1 MDITVNTTSG
11 QPVAV
16 NVTWTEPIAT
26 DNSKQTPEPES
37 DYTSGDNMFLIGHT
51 TVQYN
56 VSDSS
61 GNFNDRCNFTV
72 TVEDKELPVPSCP
85 LLVTGVTDE
94 GKPNGTVN
102 YNITVMDNVQ
112 VAMFSTNYTNINPAA
127 MTIDAAYAEVETT
140 GVFPIGQTVIEY
152 IFVDSASPTSNEATC
167 YITLQI
173 EDEEKPEIVDCPRDI
188 TVNTTSGQPV
198 AVNVTWTEPTA
209 NDNSKQ
215 TPEPESDYTSGDNM
229 FLIGHTTVQYNVSD
243 SSGNFNDRCNFT
255 VTVEDKE
262 LPVPSCPS
270 LVTGVT
276 DEGKPNGTVN
286 YNITVMDNVQVA
298 MFSTN
303 YTNIN
308 PAAMTIDA
316 AYAVVETTGVFP
328 IGQTV
333 IEYIF
338 VDSASP
344 TSNEATCYITLQIE
358 DEENPEIVDCPMD
371 ITVNTTRGQPVA
383 VNVTWT
389 EPTAND
395 NSKQTPEPKSDYT
408 SGDNMFLIG
417 HTTVQYNVSDSS
429 GNFNDRCNFTVTV
442 EDKELPVPSCPSLV
456 TGVTDEGKPNGTV
469 NYNITVMDNVQ
480 VAMFSTNYTN
490 INPAAM
496 TVDAAYAA
504 VETTGVFPIGE
515 TVIEYIF
522 VDSASPTSNEATCYI
537 TLKIEDEEKPEIV
550 DCPMDI
556 KVNTTSGQP
565 VAVNVT
571 WTEPTATDNSK
582 QTQEPESDYT
592 SGDNMF
598 LIGHTT
604 VQYNVSDS
612 SGNFNDRCNFTVT
625 VEDKELPVPSCPSLV
640 TGVTDEGKPNGTVNY
655 NITVMDN
662 VQVAMFSTNYTNIN
676 PAVMTIDAAYAVVET
691 TGVFPIGQTVIEY
704 IFVDSASPTS
714 NEATCYITLQIE

>member
-1 MDITVNTTSG
+1 MDNVQVAMFSTNYTNINPAEMTVDAAYAVVETTGVFPIGETVIEYIFVDSASPTSNEATCYITLQIEDEENPEIVVCPMDITVNTTSG

-16 NVTWTEPIAT
+16 NVTWTEPTAT

-72 TVEDKELPVPSCP
+72 NVEDKELPAPSCP
-85 LLVTGVTDE
+85 SLVTGITDE

-112 VAMFSTNYTNINPAA
+112 VAMFSTNYTNINPAE
-127 MTIDAAYAEVETT
+127 MTIDAAYAVVETT
-140 GVFPIGQTVIEY
+140 GVFPIGETVIEY
-152 IFVDSASPTSNEATC
+152 IFVDSASPASNEATC

-173 EDEEKPEIVDCPRDI
+173 EDEEMPEIVDCPKDI

-209 NDNSKQ
+209 TDNSKQ
-215 TPEPESDYTSGDNM
+215 TPEPESDYTS
-229 FLIGHTTVQYNVSD
+229 VQYNVSD

-303 YTNIN
+303 YTNID

-316 AYAVVETTGVFP
+316 AHAVVETTGVFP

-358 DEENPEIVDCPMD
+358 DEEKPEILDCPMD
-371 ITVNTTRGQPVA
+371 IT
-383 VNVTWT
+383 
-389 EPTAND
+389 
-395 NSKQTPEPKSDYT
+395 
-408 SGDNMFLIG
+408 
-417 HTTVQYNVSDSS
+417 
-429 GNFNDRCNFTVTV
+429 
-442 EDKELPVPSCPSLV
+442 
-456 TGVTDEGKPNGTV
+456 
-469 NYNITVMDNVQ
+469 
-480 VAMFSTNYTN
+480 
-490 INPAAM
+490 
-496 TVDAAYAA
+496 
-504 VETTGVFPIGE
+504 
-515 TVIEYIF
+515 
-522 VDSASPTSNEATCYI
+522 
-537 TLKIEDEEKPEIV
+537 
-550 DCPMDI
+550 
-556 KVNTTSGQP
+556 VNTTSGQP

-582 QTQEPESDYT
+582 QTPEPESDYT

-625 VEDKELPVPSCPSLV
+625 VEGTTMNYPFLV
-640 TGVTDEGKPNGTVNY
+640 VHH
-655 NITVMDN
+655 
-662 VQVAMFSTNYTNIN
+662 
-676 PAVMTIDAAYAVVET
+676 
-691 TGVFPIGQTVIEY
+691 
-704 IFVDSASPTS
+704 
-714 NEATCYITLQIE
+714 